1 MAPALPLYRMLPLET
16 LLVATVSRTSFTLLL
31 LGVAAVVAMAIG
43 ATGIYGVIAYLVS
56 LRTRE
61 IGVRLALG
69 AKPSSVR
76 RLVVRHAVSDA
87 AIGVAVGIVGAVLL
101 ARVMAGVLFD
111 VSPTD
116 PLTLAA
122 AAAILLVTAVAAA
135 WLPARRAARLDPVTA
150 LRSE

>member
-1 MAPALPLYRMLPLET
+1 
-16 LLVATVSRTSFTLLL
+16 
-31 LGVAAVVAMAIG
+31 MAIG

-87 AIGVAVGIVGAVLL
+87 AIGVAVGIVGAVLF

-135 WLPARRAARLDPVTA
+135 WIPARRAARLDPVTA